1 MIKKLYKKHEDLIL
15 YICFGLLT
23 TVVSWVT
30 HFSVK
35 NLFGVSITLATI
47 ISWIFAVTF
56 AFVTNKKIVFKSR
69 ATDFKDSIRQLGQFY
84 GARLVSLGIEWLIL
98 FLCADIF
105 RDYFIKLFMLEKIN
119 YGKGMFNMT
128 FLNSPEKLNEVIFKV
143 CIASVII
150 LIMNYGFSKLV
161 VFRKKQ
167 LIADSQ

>member
-1 MIKKLYKKHEDLIL
+1 MA
-15 YICFGLLT
+15 
-23 TVVSWVT
+23 
-30 HFSVK
+30 FS
-35 NLFGVSITLATI
+35 NF
-47 ISWIFAVTF
+47 
-56 AFVTNKKIVFKSR
+56 
-69 ATDFKDSIRQLGQFY
+69 
-84 GARLVSLGIEWLIL
+84 LIL